1 MQVPVDRK
9 TAAEALVKQT
19 GLQADEARDLRSKK
33 EAEQMMQQVQTEE
46 KRADEAADDT
56 TAKVNTNAEEQHV
69 ATRVVAN
76 SESVLAVAQ
85 RLQSAAEAALTD
97 ALGALDRAASE
108 QKDASGQS
116 ADASQQL
123 QHAKADAS
131 KAEQEAATSGQAWE
145 LTKQDLQQKEHA
157 LQKAKS
163 LIEADEKDLS
173 VEKRAIVVNNKKE
186 QLAQESVGTTWEV
199 EESSKTELS
208 GEVEKMQAATLKE
221 NKQAESVAEFT
232 ITEQG
237 DKGRAESAKV
247 AAQRAAKA
255 KEDAINQEKFEKE
268 QLKSTVD
275 SIGHYTQK
283 IEKHEQDLTE
293 AQARVTAQMPPQ
305 KHAVNTRDNEH
316 SELTSLEGTTQ
327 GLQTKLAAKQQGE
340 NLLNDVLKQTTSRA
354 DTSKKVNK
362 LRVTD
367 ATTAATAAT
376 KIEVSAK
383 HRDEAAEVELANAPE
398 PIGSPEEAAEA
409 ETAEEEQR
417 LTNLKT
423 TEEKKEDEM
432 EEHVHHATQ
441 VHAEAEGKV
450 KTASQQLDAAT
461 ETVRLAERAVTEL
474 KERAEASSK
483 AGTDEATRLDGKVVS
498 AKLAVKDS
506 EERLKKVAA
515 ELEKIKEAVSQL
527 KILEGTITTE
537 SSHMVG
543 EQQLEQQ
550 GRSEG
555 LASKD
560 VAEGKLE
567 EAAQAAEKAK
577 SSAEAA
583 NVHSEET
590 SAAAAQAGID
600 LQIALRNLRDARA
613 AAIDSTSQ
621 IDQSEQ
627 SQADAATKVTS
638 TDAALKE
645 EEKQTA
651 DANQAFTAARSDL
664 AESEQKVVEARS
676 AAEVAK
682 SGIVT
687 AKEAEQTQKENAQ
700 QKADAIPGLSQKE
713 GEAKVAYR
721 QLGANVKVAE
731 LRVTR
736 FENGQDPDED
746 VSGVNHCVRA
756 DGTTRAI
763 DGC

>member
-1 MQVPVDRK
+1 MVN
-9 TAAEALVKQT
+9 
-19 GLQADEARDLRSKK
+19 SKK
-33 EAEQMMQQVQTEE
+33 
-46 KRADEAADDT
+46 K
-56 TAKVNTNAEEQHV
+56 
-69 ATRVVAN
+69 
-76 SESVLAVAQ
+76 
-85 RLQSAAEAALTD
+85 
-97 ALGALDRAASE
+97 
-108 QKDASGQS
+108 
-116 ADASQQL
+116 
-123 QHAKADAS
+123 
-131 KAEQEAATSGQAWE
+131 
-145 LTKQDLQQKEHA
+145 
-157 LQKAKS
+157 
-163 LIEADEKDLS
+163 
-173 VEKRAIVVNNKKE
+173 
-186 QLAQESVGTTWEV
+186 QLAEESVGTTWGT
-199 EESSKTELS
+199 EESSKTELA

-221 NKQAESVAEFT
+221 NKQAESVEEFT

-247 AAQRAAKA
+247 TAQRAAKS

-275 SIGHYTQK
+275 SIGHYSQK
-283 IEKHEQDLTE
+283 IEQHEQDLTD

-305 KHAVNTRDNEH
+305 KQAVNTRDNEH
-316 SELTSLEGTTQ
+316 SELTSLEGNTQ
-327 GLQTKLAAKQQGE
+327 SLQTKLAAKQQGE

-354 DTSKKVNK
+354 DTSKKVNE

-376 KIEVSAK
+376 KIEDSAK
-383 HRDEAAEVELANAPE
+383 HRDEVAEVALANAPE

-409 ETAEEEQR
+409 EAAEEEQR
-417 LTNLKT
+417 VSTLRA

-432 EEHVHHATQ
+432 EDDVHHATQ

-450 KTASQQLDAAT
+450 KTASQQLDTST
-461 ETVRLAERAVTEL
+461 ETVRLAESAVTEL

-498 AKLAVKDS
+498 AKQAVKDS
-506 EERLKKVAA
+506 EEREKAA
-515 ELEKIKEAVSQL
+515 AAKLEKIKEAVPQL
-527 KILEGTITTE
+527 KILAGTITTE

-543 EQQLEQQ
+543 EHQLEQQ
-550 GRSEG
+550 SRSEG
-555 LASKD
+555 LASRD

-567 EAAQAAEKAK
+567 EAVQAAEKAK
-577 SSAEAA
+577 ASAGAA
-583 NVHSEET
+583 EVHSKET
-590 SAAAAQAGID
+590 SAAAAQAGTD
-600 LQIALRNLRDARA
+600 LQVALRNLRDARA

-621 IDQSEQ
+621 IEQSEQ

-638 TDAALKE
+638 TDAAVKE
-645 EEKQTA
+645 EEKQTS

-664 AESEQKVVEARS
+664 AESEQKVVESRT

-700 QKADAIPGLSQKE
+700 QKADAIPGLNQKE

-721 QLGANVKVAE
+721 QLDANVKVAE

-746 VSGVNHCVRA
+746 ASGVNHCVRD